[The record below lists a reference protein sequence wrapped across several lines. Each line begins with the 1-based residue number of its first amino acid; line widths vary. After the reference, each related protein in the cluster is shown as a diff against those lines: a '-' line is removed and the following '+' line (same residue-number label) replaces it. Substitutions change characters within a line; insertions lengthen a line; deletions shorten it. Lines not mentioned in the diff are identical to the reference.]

1 MEGRE
6 TLIDFPCTYPLKV
19 VGKNTEE
26 FQDAVRSIM
35 GKHVPKPTEVLYS
48 SRTSSGDKYLSLTAT
63 FVAQSQEQLTAIYAD
78 LAGNN
83 LVLVA
88 L

>member
-26 FQDAVRSIM
+26 FQTEVRSIM
-35 GKHVPKPTEVLYS
+35 AKHVPEPAEVRYS

-63 FVAQSQEQLTAIYAD
+63 FVAQNQEQLTAIYAD
-78 LAGNN
+78 LAGNK